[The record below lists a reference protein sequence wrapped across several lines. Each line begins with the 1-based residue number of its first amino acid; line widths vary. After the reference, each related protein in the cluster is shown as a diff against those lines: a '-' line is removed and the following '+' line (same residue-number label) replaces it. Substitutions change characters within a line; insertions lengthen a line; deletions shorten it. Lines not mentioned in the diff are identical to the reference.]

1 MKELIVNTV
10 NVLDKVE
17 DTFDNII
24 DITEE
29 LDTAK
34 LAIDMSPDNTPLTAK
49 ARIYRNSLLKLGIK
63 KCILSAFCTFIVVTI
78 TLAFLKAGGVSPILS
93 LLILAYMLKKRAP
106 IILEEAGFL

>member
-34 LAIDMSPDNTPLTAK
+34 LAIDMSTDNTPLTAK
-49 ARIYRNSLLKLGIK
+49 ARIYRNSLL
-63 KCILSAFCTFIVVTI
+63 
-78 TLAFLKAGGVSPILS
+78 
-93 LLILAYMLKKRAP
+93 
-106 IILEEAGFL
+106 

>member
-34 LAIDMSPDNTPLTAK
+34 LAIDMSTDNTPLTAK

-63 KCILSAFCTFIVVTI
+63 KMYTI
-78 TLAFLKAGGVSPILS
+78 CFLYFHCCSDYS
-93 LLILAYMLKKRAP
+93 C
-106 IILEEAGFL
+106 FS